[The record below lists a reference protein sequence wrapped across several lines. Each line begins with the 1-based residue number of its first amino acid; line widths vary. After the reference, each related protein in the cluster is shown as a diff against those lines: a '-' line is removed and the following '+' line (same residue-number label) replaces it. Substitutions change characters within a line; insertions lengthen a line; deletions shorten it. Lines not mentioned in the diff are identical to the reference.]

1 MQLKENCKLDHIK
14 AYFQKNID
22 SSKSKIHFLRE
33 ELKERNRMKKAL
45 INRAEQITRKQ
56 TIFQTNS
63 NKNDAKT

>member
-14 AYFQKNID
+14 AYLQKNID

-56 TIFQTNS
+56 IIFQTNS